1 MHFERFKVHSRAQ
14 SASTNRTGFGVFLWC
29 SSCLGQST
37 GEMPAR
43 HLSLSLSLILVPSLP
58 PSLSLSLSLSASR
71 GLSGTSYDTVVQARH
86 DRFLLMP
93 SRPVGRTRTRR
104 VSGSPS
110 QVLSHKHSTSPCKY
124 MLDIKVRSEC
134 KRGRYW
140 TEQARDCERLIRCET
155 RCTFTSISHGTAKQ
169 LVQCKSPRARRR
181 AGGIAIP
188 NGKCRGSG
196 ILRLS
201 SAEAALPIP
210 DSG

>member
-43 HLSLSLSLILVPSLP
+43 HLSLSLSLSHSRSLP
-58 PSLSLSLSLSASR
+58 PSLSFSLPLSLSI
-71 GLSGTSYDTVVQARH
+71 
-86 DRFLLMP
+86 P
-93 SRPVGRTRTRR
+93 
-104 VSGSPS
+104 
-110 QVLSHKHSTSPCKY
+110 
-124 MLDIKVRSEC
+124 
-134 KRGRYW
+134 GRYP
-140 TEQARDCERLIRCET
+140 
-155 RCTFTSISHGTAKQ
+155 SISHGTAKQ

-210 DSG
+210 DDSDSADYETQSLHVCGNSWHQTGHAR

>member
-1 MHFERFKVHSRAQ
+1 MVFIMFGPIHWGN
-14 SASTNRTGFGVFLWC
+14 AS
-29 SSCLGQST
+29 ST
-37 GEMPAR
+37 
-43 HLSLSLSLILVPSLP
+43 
-58 PSLSLSLSLSASR
+58 SLSLSLSFSFPPSLPLFLSPS
-71 GLSGTSYDTVVQARH
+71 LSQHPGDVIGYLVRH
-86 DRFLLMP
+86 
-93 SRPVGRTRTRR
+93 
-104 VSGSPS
+104 GSPGS
-110 QVLSHKHSTSPCKY
+110 TRSVPADAVAACRTDSDPKSIGQPFSSPKPYDHHKHSTSPCKY